1 METVLELE
9 ILTDT
14 EEKRTEALKQ
24 IEDVLEALGYSMK
37 DTTRTSYLSMLM
49 KKDKDG
55 RIFRTRQH
63 LFPSGCPLP

>member
-1 METVLELE
+1 M
-9 ILTDT
+9 TDT

-49 KKDKDG
+49 KKEKDG
-55 RIFRTRQH
+55 KDAQSNG
-63 LFPSGCPLP
+63 LY

>member
-1 METVLELE
+1 M
-9 ILTDT
+9 TDT

-24 IEDVLEALGYSMK
+24 IEDVLEALEYLMK

-55 RIFRTRQH
+55 RIFQDR
-63 LFPSGCPLP
+63 

>member
-1 METVLELE
+1 MSIEVE
-9 ILTDT
+9 I
-14 EEKRTEALKQ
+14 KVKIQNR
-24 IEDVLEALGYSMK
+24 EDVLEAVGYSMK